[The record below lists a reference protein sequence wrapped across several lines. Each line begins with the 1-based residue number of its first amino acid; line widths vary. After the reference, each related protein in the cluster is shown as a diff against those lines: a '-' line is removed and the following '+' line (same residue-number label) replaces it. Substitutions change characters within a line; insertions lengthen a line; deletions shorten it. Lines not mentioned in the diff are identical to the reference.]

1 MGFGNAW
8 GVRLTCTQ
16 DIRRVRFSQGP
27 PIWRF
32 EKMKLTDEQIKEG
45 FATLGKNN
53 AEALKKACES
63 ITKRTKDFFDKAKK
77 KK

>member
-1 MGFGNAW
+1 
-8 GVRLTCTQ
+8 
-16 DIRRVRFSQGP
+16 
-27 PIWRF
+27 
-32 EKMKLTDEQIKEG
+32 MKLTDEQIKEG